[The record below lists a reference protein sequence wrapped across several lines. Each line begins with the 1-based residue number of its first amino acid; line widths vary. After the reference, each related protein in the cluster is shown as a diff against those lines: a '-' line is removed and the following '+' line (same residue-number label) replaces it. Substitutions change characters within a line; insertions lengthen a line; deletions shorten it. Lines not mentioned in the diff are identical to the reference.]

1 MNNLYHDEFER
12 RRMQLLKQNM
22 YQEAVYANRKLNK
35 EEQMHEIKIDFNNIV
50 LREFKL
56 GLDDYDH
63 LYDKE
68 TDSIY
73 QISERYIKYSE
84 DMVPMLHVN
93 EIDFNVIENPR
104 LMEILFGM
112 WVSKWEQRNG
122 TKVTSY
128 YQSAIRGSK
137 KGFFVLTYLVDG
149 ATKEFKSD
157 VFVNESMRI
166 FNLVCKLNHT
176 DHLYDRDIL
185 NRLDIEIIR
194 KGQK

>member
-1 MNNLYHDEFER
+1 MNNFYHDEFEL
-12 RRMQLLKQNM
+12 RRMQLLRQNM
-22 YQEAVYANRKLNK
+22 FQEAIYADKKLNK
-35 EEQMHEIKIDFNNIV
+35 DEQMHEIKMDFNNIV
-50 LREFKL
+50 LRELKL

-63 LYDKE
+63 IYDKE
-68 TDSIY
+68 TDSVY

-84 DMVPMLHVN
+84 DMIPILHTN

-112 WVSKWEQRNG
+112 WVSKWEKRNS

-137 KGFFVLTYLVDG
+137 KGFFVLTYLVNG

-185 NRLDIEIIR
+185 NRLDIEIPR
-194 KGQK
+194 KG

>member
-35 EEQMHEIKIDFNNIV
+35 EEQQHEIKIDFNNIV

-84 DMVPMLHVN
+84 DMVPMLHAN

>member
-68 TDSIY
+68 TNSIY

>member
-1 MNNLYHDEFER
+1 MINFYHNEFEM
-12 RRMQLLKQNM
+12 RRMQILNTSIF
-22 YQEAVYANRKLNK
+22 QEAAYANRKLNK

-73 QISERYIKYSE
+73 QISERFIKYSE
-84 DMVPMLHVN
+84 DMIPILHTN

-112 WVSKWEQRNG
+112 WVNKWEQRNAA
-122 TKVTSY
+122 KVTSY
-128 YQSAIRGSK
+128 YQTAIRGSK
-137 KGFFVLTYLVDG
+137 KGFFVLTYL
-149 ATKEFKSD
+149 
-157 VFVNESMRI
+157 
-166 FNLVCKLNHT
+166 
-176 DHLYDRDIL
+176 
-185 NRLDIEIIR
+185 
-194 KGQK
+194 

>member
-1 MNNLYHDEFER
+1 MINFYHNEFEMG
-12 RRMQLLKQNM
+12 RMQILNTSIF
-22 YQEAVYANRKLNK
+22 QEAAYANRKLNK

-73 QISERYIKYSE
+73 QISERFIKYSE
-84 DMVPMLHVN
+84 DMIPILHTN

-112 WVSKWEQRNG
+112 WVNKWEQRNAA
-122 TKVTSY
+122 KVTSY
-128 YQSAIRGSK
+128 YQTAIRGSK
-137 KGFFVLTYLVDG
+137 KGFFVLTYLVNG
-149 ATKEFKSD
+149 ATKEYKSD

-185 NRLDIEIIR
+185 NRLDIEIVH

>member
-1 MNNLYHDEFER
+1 MINFYHNEFEM
-12 RRMQLLKQNM
+12 RRMQILNTSIF
-22 YQEAVYANRKLNK
+22 QEAAYANRKLNK

-73 QISERYIKYSE
+73 QISERFIKYSE
-84 DMVPMLHVN
+84 DMIPILHTN

-112 WVSKWEQRNG
+112 WVNKWEQRNAA
-122 TKVTSY
+122 KVTSY
-128 YQSAIRGSK
+128 YQTAIRGSK
-137 KGFFVLTYLVDG
+137 KGFFVLTYLVNG
-149 ATKEFKSD
+149 ATKEYKSD